1 MCSKRCS
8 FSVSIELHL
17 GQYNLALT
25 SKESGCCGQITNR
38 SYTDFS
44 RIPVDDDV
52 KFSKKSTLDSRS
64 PISSSI
70 GYVIWPVIKSTFGQT
85 NFSSLFLIFLTN
97 NATLSSLIES
107 FFCFTTRSVFR
118 KSESEDFF
126 CGTSVFTFFLK
137 SQLNPC
143 CFLAFKEF
151 SLISSIWLSLLSNFE
166 LFLLNTNVCTPSS

>member
-1 MCSKRCS
+1 MQP
-8 FSVSIELHL
+8 

-25 SKESGCCGQITNR
+25 SKEFGCCGQTTNC

-44 RIPVDDDV
+44 RMAVDDDV
-52 KFSKKSTLDSRS
+52 KFSKKSTFDSCS

-70 GYVIWPVIKSTFGQT
+70 GYVICPVIRSTFGQT

-97 NATLSSLIES
+97 NAVLSSLIDS
-107 FFCFTTRSVFR
+107 FFCFTTRSVFK

-143 CFLAFKEF
+143 CFLPFKEF
-151 SLISSIWLSLLSNFE
+151 SLVSSIRLSLLSNFG
-166 LFLLNTNVCTPSS
+166 LFLLNTNVCTPPSRFTSN